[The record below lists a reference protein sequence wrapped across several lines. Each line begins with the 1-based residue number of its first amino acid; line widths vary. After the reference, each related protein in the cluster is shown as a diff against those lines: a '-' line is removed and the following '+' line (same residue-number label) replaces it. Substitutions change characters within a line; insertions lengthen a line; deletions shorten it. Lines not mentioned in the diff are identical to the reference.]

1 VVMVVAVS
9 WWLEKRLQPKI
20 KQWLTQDS
28 QT

>member
-1 VVMVVAVS
+1 MVVAVS